1 MGTIGFLSGKKEIRF
16 LLHVSSQVIPRRIKD
31 TNVIHRPLNL
41 LTESICYVLKL
52 CLYALAGSEEFFDK
66 IHHEE
71 KSYEHD
77 YVILK

>member
-1 MGTIGFLSGKKEIRF
+1 M
-16 LLHVSSQVIPRRIKD
+16 
-31 TNVIHRPLNL
+31 HRPLNL
-41 LTESICYVLKL
+41 LTESIYYVLIL
-52 CLYALAGSEEFFDK
+52 CLYVLVGSEEFFDK